1 MKKYF
6 KKSVKAFYETDSC
19 VLIQDD
25 SLQALQNIK
34 TGSIDLI
41 FADPPY
47 FLSDGGITNKSGKM
61 SSVNK
66 GNWDTSKGIQDRDKF
81 NNQWIRLVKRV
92 LKDDG
97 TIWISGTYHNIYSV
111 ASALEKNGFEIL
123 NNITWE
129 KSNPPPNLA
138 TRRFTH
144 STETIL
150 WARKIVKKNKYYF
163 NYDLMKEI
171 NGGKQMK
178 DVWRS
183 SIVKPSEKAMG
194 NHPTQKPL
202 WLLERII
209 IASSKEGDIVLDP
222 FSGSGTTGVA
232 AISNGRNYIGIELDK
247 NYNSIA
253 VKRIKEGMNRLSL
266 FT

>member
-1 MKKYF
+1 MNIF
-6 KKSVKAFYETDSC
+6 KKTVDTFYSDDNVT
-19 VLIQDD
+19 LLNGD
-25 SLQALQNIK
+25 SLELLKTIK
-34 TGSIDLI
+34 TGSIDLV

-47 FLSDGGITNKSGKM
+47 FLSNGGITNKSGRMQSVDKGDWDKSL
-61 SSVNK
+61 SSL
-66 GNWDTSKGIQDRDKF
+66 DRDKF

-97 TIWISGTYHNIYSV
+97 TMWISGTFHNIYSI

-129 KSNPPPNLA
+129 KLNPPPNIA
-138 TRRFTH
+138 IRRFTH

-163 NYDLMKEI
+163 NYELMKEI
-171 NGGKQMK
+171 NGGTQMK

-183 SIVKPSEKAMG
+183 PIVKKSEKALG
-194 NHPTQKPL
+194 YHPTQKPL
-202 WLLERII
+202 WLIERII
-209 IASSKEGDIVLDP
+209 LASSRENEIILDP

-232 AISNGRNYIGIELDK
+232 AISSKRKYVGIELDPDFNK
-247 NYNSIA
+247 TA
-253 VKRIKEGMNRLSL
+253 LKRIKAESDKISL
-266 FT
+266 F

>member
-1 MKKYF
+1 VKKYF
-6 KKSVKAFYETDSC
+6 KKSVKAFFETDRC
-19 VLIQDD
+19 VLIEDD

-66 GNWDTSKGIQDRDKF
+66 GTWDTSKSIQERDKF
-81 NNQWIRLVKRV
+81 NNLWIRLVKRV

-111 ASALEKNGFEIL
+111 ACALERNGFEIL

-129 KSNPPPNLA
+129 KLNPPPNIA

-209 IASSKEGDIVLDP
+209 LASSKQGDVVLDP

-232 AISNGRNYIGIELDK
+232 AISNGRQYIGIELDD
-247 NYNSIA
+247 NYNSYAI
-253 VKRIKEGMNRLSL
+253 KRLQEASNRLDL